1 MARNIAPGYCVVE
14 RPGTLDYQARELFR
28 DTRSPAASLFMK
40 LNADTQYLKPGQI
53 LIVADP
59 DTPTQLT
66 MQMLHTLRQAKDKTN
81 AAFIGVSGE
90 EASFMQ
96 KHYGM
101 IAALTG
107 AGDKIFGT
115 VSDAGEKYFSQIEQ
129 TLKKIEASY
138 QNQFRTQGTLI
149 SQQFFVERNQL
160 LNQLKELVNKPLLKS
175 LARYAVKFQQY
186 DNMKR
191 ALNLSSR
198 SIVHE
203 WSTVGMGS
211 IPGYSYYVG
220 NAAKAARFLK
230 TGGLIGIGF
239 SFAGTTNDVVD
250 ACSKGREGEC
260 GKIAVRDYSK
270 FALTTGGGM
279 LGGAWG
285 SSAALA
291 GCAAIGIVTAGAGG
305 VACAVVGSVA
315 GGYAGSAGAEAIVN
329 KVVEYYDN

>member
-1 MARNIAPGYCVVE
+1 MARDIAPGYCVVE

-28 DTRSPAASLFMK
+28 DIRSPATSLFMK

-59 DTPTQLT
+59 DTPDQQT
-66 MQMLHTLRQAKDKTN
+66 MQMLNTLRQAKHKTN
-81 AAFIGVSGE
+81 AALTGVSGE
-90 EASFMQ
+90 DASFMQ

-101 IAALTG
+101 IAGLTA

-115 VSDAGEKYFSQIEQ
+115 AGDVGEKYFNAIEQ

-149 SQQFFVERNQL
+149 GQQFFVERNQL
-160 LNQLKELVNKPLLKS
+160 LHQLKELVNKPLLKS
-175 LARYAVKFQQY
+175 LARYTVKFQQY
-186 DNMKR
+186 ENMKR

-203 WSTVGMGS
+203 WSTVGMGG

-220 NAAKAARFLK
+220 NAARAARFLRM
-230 TGGLIGIGF
+230 GGYVGIGF

-250 ACSKGREGEC
+250 ACSKGRESEC
-260 GKIAVRDYSK
+260 GKIAFKQYARFV
-270 FALTTGGGM
+270 AGTGGGM
-279 LGGAWG
+279 LGGIYG
-285 SSAALA
+285 STAMVGVCA
-291 GCAAIGIVTAGAGG
+291 GIGIATVGIGG
-305 VACAVVGSVA
+305 VACAAVGSMA
-315 GGYAGSAGAEAIVN
+315 GGYVGGTGLEALVN
-329 KVVEYYDN
+329 TVIEYYDK